1 MIETSGNKNAKQ
13 ICAAVLAHVD
23 AGKTTLS
30 EQLLYLGGLIRK
42 TGRVD
47 KGDAFFDTDHME
59 RKRGITI
66 FSKQALIRLPEIQ
79 LTLLDTPGHVD
90 FSSETER
97 VLCVLDYA
105 ILLVSGADGV
115 QGHTKTLWNLLKRYR
130 IPVFLFVNKMDQDGV
145 EKTALLAELKQ
156 KLDEDCVDF
165 SEAGSDSFYE
175 NIASLGERAMEQYF
189 ENGSVEDDEIR
200 RLISLRRLFPCY
212 FGSALKNDGV
222 EEFFQ
227 GFITYTKGKEYPEL
241 FGARVF
247 KIMRDA
253 QGKRIT
259 CLKVTGGSLK
269 VRQTIKGDKWRP
281 ASGED
286 TVWEEKIS
294 QIRLYFGEKFE
305 TVDEVPAGTVCA
317 VAGLSQTYAGEGIG
331 SEKNAF
337 LPSLCPVLTYQIRLP
352 DGMDAAAVL
361 PKLRE
366 LEEEDPQLQIIWN
379 EELKEI
385 QAKLMGEVQMEI
397 LKNLL
402 LERFGLDVTF
412 GAGNIVYR
420 ETIACR
426 TEGVGHFE
434 PLRHYAEVHLLLE
447 PLPAGSGVV
456 IAADCSED
464 VLDKNWQRLILTH
477 LAEREHVGVL
487 TGAALTDLKI
497 TLKSGRAHLKHTEGG
512 DFRQATYRAVRQG
525 VMQAKSVLL
534 EPVYQFTLTVPQSA
548 VGRALTDI
556 ERMCG
561 TAVFD
566 DSEQNEQDREFCT
579 LSGSAPVATM
589 QHYQKEVLSYTKG
602 QGRLTVAFGGYAP
615 CHNADEVI
623 EAAGYDVSG
632 DLANTPDSVF
642 CAHGAGFIV
651 EWYRVPEYM
660 HLESIFSDGEKKG
673 AFAAADDDAD
683 NARIMRK
690 EPPQKEEV
698 FLGTEEI
705 DRILARAVSANQRD
719 HDAGGKFGYQ
729 RKSRS
734 EKAAKT
740 APVTRTYKQKPRR
753 EEYLL
758 VDGYNI
764 IFAWNKL
771 KSLAEENFESARGR
785 LLDIMCN
792 YQALCGAQVI
802 VVFDAYRVA
811 GHKAEFFDYHNIH
824 VVYTKEAETADHY
837 IERFAHDNAAKY
849 QVTVATSDGMEQII
863 IRGAGC
869 GLLSARD
876 LEQEIEKA
884 QREIRET
891 YMAGRP
897 QGKTFLMDEVD
908 LDGIL
913 QSVRKRKEDA
923 SKTVS
928 GEDGEAAGKR
938 A

>member
-1 MIETSGNKNAKQ
+1 MVETSGKKTAKQ
-13 ICAAVLAHVD
+13 VCAAVLAHVD
-23 AGKTTLS
+23 AGKTTLL
-30 EQLLYLGGLIRK
+30 EQFLYLGGLIRK

-47 KGDAFFDTDHME
+47 KGDSFFDTDRME
-59 RKRGITI
+59 RARGITI
-66 FSKQALIRLPEIQ
+66 FSKQAIIRLPELE

-105 ILLVSGADGV
+105 ILVISGADGV
-115 QGHTKTLWNLLKRYR
+115 QGHTKTLWNLLKKYQ
-130 IPVFLFVNKMDQDGV
+130 IPVFLFVNKMDQDGI

-165 SEAGSDSFYE
+165 CDAGTDSFYE
-175 NIASLGERAMEQYF
+175 DIASLGERAMEQYF
-189 ENGSVEDDEIR
+189 ENGSVEEDEIR

-212 FGSALKNDGV
+212 FGSALKNIGV
-222 EEFFQ
+222 EEFFR
-227 GFITYTKGKEYPEL
+227 GFTTYTKGKEYPDL

-247 KIMRDA
+247 KIMRDG
-253 QGKRIT
+253 QGKRMT

-269 VRQTIKGDKWRP
+269 VRQTIRGGKWRP
-281 ASGED
+281 SAGEE
-286 TVWEEKIS
+286 TEWEEKVS
-294 QIRLYFGEKFE
+294 QIRLYSGEKYE
-305 TVDEVPAGTVCA
+305 TADEAPAGTVCA
-317 VAGLSQTYAGEGIG
+317 VTGLSQTYAGEGIG
-331 SEKNAF
+331 NEKNVFA
-337 LPSLCPVLTYQIRLP
+337 PCLCPVLTCQIGLP

-366 LEEEDPQLQIIWN
+366 LEEEDPQLQIIWK

-385 QAKLMGEVQMEI
+385 QVRLMGEVQMEI

-402 LERFGLDVTF
+402 HERFGLAVTF
-412 GAGNIVYR
+412 GEGNIVYK
-420 ETIACR
+420 ETIASR

-456 IAADCSED
+456 FAADCSED
-464 VLDKNWQRLILTH
+464 VLSKNWQRLILTH
-477 LAEREHVGVL
+477 LAEREHIGVL
-487 TGAALTDLKI
+487 TGAALTDIKI
-497 TLKSGRAHLKHTEGG
+497 TLKSGRAHQKHTEGG

-534 EPVYQFTLTVPQSA
+534 EPVYLFSLTVPQFA
-548 VGRALTDI
+548 VGRAMTDI
-556 ERMCG
+556 ERMYG
-561 TAVFD
+561 TAVLD
-566 DSEQNEQDREFCT
+566 DCEQTGQDGEFRT
-579 LSGSAPVATM
+579 LTGSAPVATM

-623 EAAGYDVSG
+623 EAAGYDAAG

-651 EWYRVPEYM
+651 EWFRVPEYM
-660 HLESIFSDGEKKG
+660 HLESIFSKEAKKG
-673 AFAAADDDAD
+673 SAAAGDYEEDAR
-683 NARIMRK
+683 AQRTER
-690 EPPQKEEV
+690 PQKEEV

-705 DRILARAVSANQRD
+705 DRILSRAVSANKRD
-719 HDAGGKFGYQ
+719 HAAGGKSGYQ

-734 EKAAKT
+734 EKAVKA
-740 APVTRTYKQKPRR
+740 APVTRTYRQKPRR

-771 KSLAEENFESARGR
+771 KRLAEENFESARGR

-792 YQALCGAQVI
+792 YQAVCGAQVI

-849 QVTVATSDGMEQII
+849 QVSVATSDGMEQII
-863 IRGAGC
+863 IRGVGC
-869 GLLSARD
+869 RLLSARD
-876 LEQEIEKA
+876 LEQEIESV

-891 YMAGRP
+891 YMDGQP
-897 QGKTFLMDEVD
+897 KGKTFLMDEVD

-913 QSVRKRKEDA
+913 QSVRERKEDA
-923 SKTVS
+923 SETVC
-928 GEDGEAAGKR
+928 GEDGAAAGKR
-938 A
+938 T